1 MSPQKRLAL
10 RLSGRQSEEPVLKL
24 RYRLEF
30 VLYRLFGGLIRFLP
44 IEAASS
50 MTGALFRWFAPLSK
64 RHQRVLNQLNLAYPH
79 MSAAEHAAIAQQSW
93 ETMGRVLAESFRLE
107 EILKSDRVVVEDHT
121 AVQAR
126 LAQCHGFI
134 ACTAHQGNWEIAVV
148 PLTKMG
154 IRTAGIYRRLKNP
167 LVDAMVRQQ
176 RAILYPDGLF
186 QKQHSTALAATK
198 YVKAGGALSVMA
210 DLREHRGVKVPF
222 FGHPAPSNP
231 FPAMMAVSL
240 NKPIF
245 IAHVMRE
252 HGVRFKIKV
261 TEIEVARSGNRDAD
275 ILETTTRIQA
285 ALENNIRER
294 PSEWMW
300 SLGRWM

>member
-1 MSPQKRLAL
+1 MAPPKRLNQRL
-10 RLSGRQSEEPVLKL
+10 RSRQCDEPVLQL

-30 VLYRLFGGLIRFLP
+30 VLYRLFGGLIRLMP
-44 IEAASS
+44 IETASA
-50 MTGALFRWFAPLSK
+50 MTGALVRWFAPLSK
-64 RHQRVLNQLNLAYPH
+64 RHQRVLNQLKLAYPD
-79 MSAAEHAAIAQQSW
+79 MSDKEHATIAQKSW

-107 EILKSDRVVVEDHT
+107 EILKSDRVVVEDL
-121 AVQAR
+121 AALKAR

-134 ACTAHQGNWEIAVV
+134 ACTAHQGNWEVAVI

-154 IRTAGIYRRLKNP
+154 IRTAGIYQRLKNP
-167 LVDAMVRQQ
+167 FVDAMVRQQ
-176 RAILYPDGLF
+176 RSMLYPDGLF
-186 QKQHSTALAATK
+186 QKQHSTALVATK

-210 DLREHRGVKVPF
+210 DLRELRGVKVPF
-222 FGHPAPSNP
+222 FGQPAPSNP

-261 TEIEVARSGNRDAD
+261 TEIEVARSGDRDAD

-285 ALENNIRER
+285 ALENNIRVR

-300 SLGRWM
+300 SLGRWV